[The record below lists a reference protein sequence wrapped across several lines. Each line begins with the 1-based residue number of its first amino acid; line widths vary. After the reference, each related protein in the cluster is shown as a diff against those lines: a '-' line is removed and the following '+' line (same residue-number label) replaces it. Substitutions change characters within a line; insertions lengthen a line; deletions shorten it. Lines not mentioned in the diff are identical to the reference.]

1 MRTSYS
7 SLQTYK
13 QCPQKYKFQEIDR
26 VPAKKSIEAI
36 FGTHI
41 HGVLKRMFEKDP
53 LFPTLDEL
61 LDYYRANW
69 PAKEKIGW
77 DETTENIYR
86 EEGVKM
92 IKNFYAKNAPW
103 NFNVVDLESRF
114 EVLIPDEKHG
124 TTHVLAGKIDRI
136 DKIGENEF
144 EVIDY
149 KTAKRLSSQD
159 SVNHDLQLSLYGLGL
174 KKRWPHLK
182 TENIKLSLY
191 FLKHQEKLS
200 TIKTEKEIEATT
212 EDALGTIEE
221 IEKKLAANERFEPIP
236 SALCD
241 WCSYKPI
248 CPAWKHLYRNR
259 QQTTGN
265 IEPILKEYFALK
277 KEEQKNEQRLKE
289 LQKEI
294 GTYMDAQGFDRLFN
308 EEGVVSRKL
317 QKRVSYDFEKI
328 RHILE
333 PIGKWQDILDAD
345 DKKLKNMMSGLPQ
358 DIQERIQF
366 EGIIP
371 KEFFVMTTTLKKQK
385 MEGNL

>member
-7 SLQTYK
+7 ALQTYK
-13 QCPQKYKFQEIDR
+13 QCPQKYKFQEIER
-26 VPAKKSIEAI
+26 VPARKSIEAI

-61 LDYYRANW
+61 LDYYRMNW
-69 PAKEKIGW
+69 PEKEKVGW

-86 EEGVKM
+86 EEGIKM
-92 IKNFYAKNAPW
+92 IKNFYTRNAPW
-103 NFNVVDLESRF
+103 NFDIVDLESRF
-114 EVLIPDEKHG
+114 EVLIPDQKYG
-124 TTHVLAGKIDRI
+124 ATHILAGKIDRI

-149 KTAKRLSSQD
+149 KTAKRLPSQD
-159 SVNHDLQLSLYGLGL
+159 NVDHDLQLSLYSLGL

-200 TIKTEKEIEATT
+200 TVKTKKEIEETT
-212 EDALGTIEE
+212 HDALETIEE
-221 IEKKLAANERFEPIP
+221 IEKKLKTNERFEPTP

-248 CPAWKHLYRNR
+248 CPAWKHLYRNP
-259 QQTTGN
+259 QQTTDN
-265 IEPILKEYFALK
+265 IEPIVKEYLSLK
-277 KEEQKNEQRLKE
+277 REEQKNEKRIKE
-289 LQKEI
+289 LQGGI
-294 GTYMDAQGFDRLFN
+294 GAYMDTQGFDRLFD
-308 EEGVVSRKL
+308 EDGIISRKL
-317 QKRVSYDFEKI
+317 QKRTSYDFEKI

-333 PIGKWQDILDAD
+333 PIGRWQDILNAD
-345 DKKLKNMMSGLPQ
+345 DKKLKKIMSELPP
-358 DIQERIQF
+358 DIQNRIQT

-371 KEFFVMTTTLKKQK
+371 KEFFVITTTLKKQK
-385 MEGNL
+385 IENI